1 MCCPSLCENPLHGK
15 FLLVFLFFDSK
26 MSMDKNFHSAL
37 TRSKHQWDAHC
48 DFCMPPVAI
57 VFLMFCSK
65 TKTGWQ
71 QVDSLTFKYF
81 TYSNQ
86 NALCE
91 VRKVYPFQIAVW
103 CGLVV
108 WSMCNTLDK
117 PQVSCFERPKH
128 LNYFR
133 NWYSFRI
140 NLKMHDYML
149 TV

>member
-37 TRSKHQWDAHC
+37 MRSKHQWDAHC

-91 VRKVYPFQIAVW
+91 VRKVYPFQIAVLVW
-103 CGLVV
+103 SCGLVNV
-108 WSMCNTLDK
+108 QHIRQTTSVLFRKTK
-117 PQVSCFERPKH
+117 AFELFPELVLISH
-128 LNYFR
+128 
-133 NWYSFRI
+133 
-140 NLKMHDYML
+140 
-149 TV
+149 